1 MDKLTAFQRE
11 TERSLRQR
19 LGAVGVSI
27 ADRKV
32 LGEVEAY
39 IEARVDDVRIWIYS
53 DEACVIGRGID
64 RVYEKWDFETEQKLK
79 DAFIQQVVSMV
90 DEARGA

>member
-1 MDKLTAFQRE
+1 
-11 TERSLRQR
+11 
-19 LGAVGVSI
+19 
-27 ADRKV
+27 
-32 LGEVEAY
+32 
-39 IEARVDDVRIWIYS
+39 
-53 DEACVIGRGID
+53 VIGRGID